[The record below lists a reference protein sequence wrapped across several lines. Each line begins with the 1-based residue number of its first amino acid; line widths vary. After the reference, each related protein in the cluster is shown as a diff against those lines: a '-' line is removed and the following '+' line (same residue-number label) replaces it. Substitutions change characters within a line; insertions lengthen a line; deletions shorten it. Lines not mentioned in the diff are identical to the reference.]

1 MKLASTLAL
10 ALILFTNSS
19 YARGGNKDK
28 KQKHRG
34 QLKELNLTEEQLT
47 KIKEYRKSNRNKMK
61 PLREEIKQT
70 RDKIKESFLADS
82 STSEL
87 TSLHNKMKDL
97 RSQMA
102 QIKFSK
108 MVMLKEILNKEQR
121 AKFMSLEKRKRSR
134 AKR

>member
-19 YARGGNKDK
+19 YARGGK
-28 KQKHRG
+28 KEQKTKKKG
-34 QLKELNLTEEQLT
+34 QLKELNLSEEQLT
-47 KIKEYRKSNRNKMK
+47 KIKEYRKSNRTKMK
-61 PLREEIKQT
+61 PLREEIKLT
-70 RDKIKESFLADS
+70 RDKIKKSFLDDS

-87 TSLHNKMKDL
+87 TNLHNKMKDL

-108 MVMLKEILNKEQR
+108 MIMLKEVLNKEQR